1 MKTITTKNLLS
12 LGISVIL
19 SVGAAPSVMSME
31 DGLAPPGTHPKSA
44 PPKSQKSTKP
54 SDPTGGVTD
63 DQALGGHKQESL
75 RPPPTPNGLVNPCQM
90 ADSPKWCDGQ

>member
-1 MKTITTKNLLS
+1 MKKSTTKNLLS

-19 SVGAAPSVMSME
+19 AVGVVPSVMSME
-31 DGLAPPGTHPKSA
+31 DVLAQPGTHPDASK
-44 PPKSQKSTKP
+44 PKAQKNTKP
-54 SDPTGGVTD
+54 SHSTGGVKD